1 MELLAQVL
9 LVHHHGRPDLF
20 KEKGAKYTLDEL
32 KDLIAD
38 EENPIFVCTDDEGKV
53 LCHCFCRNVEAPER
67 PSTYAYK
74 SLYIDDLCVDEN
86 ARGQHIGGDMYEY
99 VKQYA
104 KEKGYYN
111 ITLHAWECNPA
122 AVGFYKHLGLDV
134 QSYTMEEIL

>member
-74 SLYIDDLCVDEN
+74 SLYIDDLCVDEV
-86 ARGQHIGGDMYEY
+86 ATDFDADKASDFDFVDAH
-99 VKQYA
+99 
-104 KEKGYYN
+104 
-111 ITLHAWECNPA
+111 
-122 AVGFYKHLGLDV
+122 GLPPV
-134 QSYTMEEIL
+134 IL